1 MGIPPPLSFPTP
13 CRSPGRGGPSLGQ
26 PKIFRCGSLCCCVG
40 DCVVGHCHLY
50 PLHSWQDIL
59 LTFAEMELDSTTMFP
74 PLTAESDVSSLIWAE
89 ELPDVPTTEDDS
101 DLSSDTEIVWV
112 KSASGVWGMGH
123 SFGNKLYF
131 TRDIPEGKWVP
142 KNLLAPA
149 KPPTKK
155 AKPPPKSAAQSIP
168 VESGEHVQEFK
179 VKWSRTKKI
188 YTGLVKE

>member
-1 MGIPPPLSFPTP
+1 MYLSDCLLASSGTDWLTVNLSSR
-13 CRSPGRGGPSLGQ
+13 CTAEGNR
-26 PKIFRCGSLCCCVG
+26 IFRCGSLCCCVG

-50 PLHSWQDIL
+50 PLHSWRDIL
-59 LTFAEMELDSTTMFP
+59 LIFAEMELDSTTMFP
-74 PLTAESDVSSLIWAE
+74 PGTNVTD
-89 ELPDVPTTEDDS
+89 DDS
-101 DLSSDTEIVWV
+101 DLNSDTEGVWV
-112 KSASGVWGMGH
+112 KSARGVWGMGH

-142 KNLLAPA
+142 KNLLALA

-179 VKWSRTKKI
+179 VKWSRTKKF
-188 YTGLVKE
+188 YTEPVKE